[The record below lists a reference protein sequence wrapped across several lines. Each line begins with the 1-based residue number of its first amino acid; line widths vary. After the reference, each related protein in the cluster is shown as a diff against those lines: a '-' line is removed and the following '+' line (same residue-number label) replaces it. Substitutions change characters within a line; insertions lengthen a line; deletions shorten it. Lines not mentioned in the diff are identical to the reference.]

1 MRIFS
6 RARLAFQTAS
16 DRRYKGI
23 VDAGRKIF
31 AEEGGFRGL
40 YRGIAPTCM
49 GMIPYAGTSF
59 SVFDRLKMT
68 ALDAIPELAAKEDNP
83 ALLNAQ
89 FKLICGASAGLAA
102 QTLAYPFDVA
112 RRRMQLAMM
121 SHELDKIK

>member
-1 MRIFS
+1 
-6 RARLAFQTAS
+6 
-16 DRRYKGI
+16 
-23 VDAGRKIF
+23 
-31 AEEGGFRGL
+31 
-40 YRGIAPTCM
+40 M

-68 ALDAIPELAAKEDNP
+68 ALARIPELAAKEDNSQQ
-83 ALLNAQ
+83 LNAQ